1 MKAEIG
7 EWMDGCRGRQ
17 PRDSEETG
25 LDKGGTEEGVMRL
38 EDQRVQL
45 QTSLAGRC
53 EGKFKEV
60 SVLLLE
66 KQ

>member
-1 MKAEIG
+1 M
-7 EWMDGCRGRQ
+7 W
-17 PRDSEETG
+17 EEAAKKSARRLG
-25 LDKGGTEEGVMRL
+25 AQDKGAMEEGIMRL

-53 EGKFKEV
+53 ETKFEEV
-60 SVLLLE
+60 NVLLLE